1 MEVLRYGF
9 GLAGFR
15 YQAGALPLADSP
27 ATTDEGYGP
36 DRSGRKGPR

>member
-27 ATTDEGYGP
+27 ATTGEGDGP
-36 DRSGRKGPR
+36 GRSGRKGPR

>member
-1 MEVLRYGF
+1 MEVLRYDS

-27 ATTDEGYGP
+27 ATTGEGDGP
-36 DRSGRKGPR
+36 DRSGRKSPR